1 MSEVLKR
8 FGVSAVFGFVF
19 GVVLSIWVSPTT
31 SGGVGFVI
39 VMGMCLVIIVVE
51 VIRIIVAIARPQ
63 NPPRD

>member
-8 FGVSAVFGFVF
+8 FGVSAIVGFVF
-19 GVVLSIWVSPTT
+19 GVALSIWVSPTT
-31 SGGVGFVI
+31 RGGVGFVI

-51 VIRIIVAIARPQ
+51 VIRVVVAKPQ